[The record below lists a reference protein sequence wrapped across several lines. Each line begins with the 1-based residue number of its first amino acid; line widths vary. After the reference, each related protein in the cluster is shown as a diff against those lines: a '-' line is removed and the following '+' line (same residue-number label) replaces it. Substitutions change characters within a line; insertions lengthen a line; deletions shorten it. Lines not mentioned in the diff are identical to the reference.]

1 MPISAN
7 DQGLPVPDGPAIS
20 PEETMV
26 EPLSK
31 KAQKKAAKAARYAE
45 QKAERRVREKERKK
59 RKRATAQP
67 EPDNED
73 RVVPQ
78 SKRVKLDPNSQTRF
92 GARLVIDLGFD
103 DKMTEKEVISLSSQ
117 LAYTYS
123 ANRKAPCP
131 FERLLYTSLDGKTLT
146 RLEGVG
152 NAGYKRWTGVEWWT
166 ESYEKLWDPPDG
178 HPTADRGTV
187 VYLTADSDTEL
198 TELKEGETY
207 IIGGIVD
214 HNRYKNLCLDKAV
227 ETCVRHARLPI
238 GTYLAEL
245 PTRKVLTV
253 NQVVEILLHWN
264 QSRDWKEALYSV
276 MPKRKFK
283 RPEDNRKAKTT
294 EVVVEEPG

>member
-1 MPISAN
+1 MSIST
-7 DQGLPVPDGPAIS
+7 DSQGLPVPDNPVIS
-20 PEETMV
+20 PEEATV
-26 EPLSK
+26 EPVSK
-31 KAQKKAAKAARYAE
+31 KAQKKAAKAVRYAE
-45 QKAERRVREKERKK
+45 QKTERRAREKEKK
-59 RKRATAQP
+59 KLKRAAAQP
-67 EPDNED
+67 EPHDED
-73 RVVPQ
+73 GAVLR
-78 SKRVKLDPNSQTRF
+78 SKRVKLGPSSQTKF

-131 FERLLYTSLDGKTLT
+131 FDHLLYTSLDGKTLN
-146 RLEGVG
+146 RLESVG
-152 NAGYKRWTGVEWWT
+152 DAGYKRWTGVEWWA
-166 ESYEKLWDPPDG
+166 ESYEKLWNHSDG
-178 HPTADRGTV
+178 RAPVDRGTII
-187 VYLTADSDTEL
+187 YLTADSDVEL

-207 IIGGIVD
+207 VIGGIVD
-214 HNRYKNLCLDKAV
+214 HNRYKAV
-227 ETCVRHARLPI
+227 ETGVRHARLPI

-283 RPEDNRKAKTT
+283 RPENNREGKAT
-294 EVVVEEPG
+294 EMIVEEPGQEAS